1 MNNLL
6 VPEKCKGGKIPSPI
20 PVPSCSFQL
29 HNCVTLSPNSNGNIA
44 ILFNPYFLASN
55 EWGTS
60 DMDITKVEK
69 FYSADGRVFNG
80 ADIPEAGQMV
90 YAPTMVTSLLVN
102 RSDGL
107 TGTEFNSHFLPIN
120 INQSIPPVYD
130 QYRLVSASVV
140 VKYIGRLDIVSG
152 VIGGA
157 IVFDEN
163 QALNGFGH
171 LLYGDGTKTVN
182 ELKVPDSI
190 KTFYNNSIGK
200 YGNFD
205 LAMDSFYHQENLC
218 LEGIRELYFP
228 LDNSYEEYSKLI
240 NENAVS
246 DACIT
251 GPGNNVPSIDLNYD
265 QYKSGFNFFIYTL
278 GAPTGSCLKLDIYC
292 NYECLP
298 SASFLNYMPISVSTY
313 GMSNQ
318 EKKDMIAKVQE
329 KPILKAGE
337 TIEIQSPSVMGWKSY
352 MKNMAKRFK
361 TAMPGIGK
369 LIGIGLNNIIPKLKP
384 ALSVVGTLI
393 GSMAQGLG
401 QSVMKPTPGNMDI
414 ETK

>member
-1 MNNLL
+1 MFGSIGDNEIKNKSAFETWDKERLEEMINKYDKDMLTAISDLYASIGGDRIDFEGVSNAVDALTKYNSKSEYNYLNNLL

-265 QYKSGFNFFIYTL
+265 QYKSGFNFLFIL
-278 GAPTGSCLKLDIYC
+278 
-292 NYECLP
+292 
-298 SASFLNYMPISVSTY
+298 
-313 GMSNQ
+313 
-318 EKKDMIAKVQE
+318 
-329 KPILKAGE
+329 
-337 TIEIQSPSVMGWKSY
+337 
-352 MKNMAKRFK
+352 
-361 TAMPGIGK
+361 
-369 LIGIGLNNIIPKLKP
+369 
-384 ALSVVGTLI
+384 
-393 GSMAQGLG
+393 
-401 QSVMKPTPGNMDI
+401 
-414 ETK
+414 